1 MRKDAGYASTV
12 ATQLVDKMFEIKA
25 RDGLA
30 RIGIIHTKHG
40 KILTPTLLPV
50 INPHIDLVKIDE
62 IPMAD
67 AIITNSYI
75 IYNDEKLRKEAIEK
89 GLHSMLEFN
98 KPIMTDSGSFQIY
111 KYGVKIDAVEI
122 LKFQR
127 EIGSDIGT
135 ILDIF
140 SEKKEYEIV
149 KKETEETIRR
159 AKESIN
165 EKGEMLLACTI
176 QGGIY
181 RDLRRKCSKEM
192 AKLRADIYPIG
203 GVVPLME
210 NQEYKKL
217 AEIII
222 ECKKYIPPSRP
233 VHLFGAGHPLIFPM
247 AVALG
252 CDIFDSA
259 SYVKYAKDNRFI
271 FPDGTKKLQE
281 MVEIPCNCKICN
293 SYSADEIKK
302 MERKERERIIA
313 KHNLLQ
319 AFNELKK
326 IREAIRHGYLM
337 EVVERRAAC
346 HPMLIEA
353 MEIMKKNKKWLERY
367 ENISKDRAFI
377 YSSKYSMHRPIV
389 YRLQKRIIERYT
401 PFFDE
406 SVIFDDLPKPYSTKN
421 EWIKEIE
428 ANVFIESPFGLV
440 PAELDE
446 IYPIAQS
453 IFPEN
458 LDYEA
463 RKEKSKIWRK
473 LKNLKYVE
481 YEKTGKKSR
490 DFDLRKIKAIAD
502 YQFGKGAGNA
512 LFSGKIEIVK
522 SKKTGKIRNVICDG
536 KHVVS
541 MRASDGFFTL
551 KKEGA
556 KILHKHFSQPKMRVY
571 IADDA
576 IPFVKKGKNVFAKFV
591 LDACNQLRPYDEA
604 LIVNKED
611 ELIAVGQC
619 MLNREEMIDFERGI
633 AVITRESI

>member
-30 RIGIIHTKHG
+30 RVGIIHTKHG

-50 INPHIDLVKIDE
+50 INPHIDLMRIDE
-62 IPMAD
+62 ISMAD

-75 IYNDEKLRKEAIEK
+75 IYSDENLRKEAIEK
-89 GLHSMLEFN
+89 GLHSLLNFK

-111 KYGVKIDAVEI
+111 KYGVEIDAIKIV
-122 LKFQR
+122 KFQR

-135 ILDIF
+135 ILDLF
-140 SEKKEYEIV
+140 SEEKEYGIV
-149 KKETEETIRR
+149 KNETEETIRR
-159 AKESIN
+159 AKESIK

-181 RDLRRKCSKEM
+181 NDLRRKCSKEM
-192 AKLRADIYPIG
+192 AKLGADIYPLG

-217 AEIII
+217 AEIIM
-222 ECKKYIPPSRP
+222 ECKKYLPPSKP

-247 AVALG
+247 AVAMG

-259 SYVKYAKDNRFI
+259 SYVKYAKDDRFI
-271 FPDGTKKLQE
+271 FYDGTKKLEE
-281 MVEIPCNCKICN
+281 MEEIPCSCRICS
-293 SYSADEIKK
+293 SYSVKELKE
-302 MERKERERIIA
+302 MEKKERERAIA
-313 KHNLLQ
+313 QHNLLQ
-319 AFNELKK
+319 AFNEIKK

-337 EVVERRAAC
+337 EIVERRASC
-346 HPMLIEA
+346 HPMLMEA
-353 MEIMKKNKKWLERY
+353 MEITKKNKKWLERY
-367 ENISKDRAFI
+367 ENISKDKAFI
-377 YSSKYSMHRPIV
+377 YSSNYSMHRAIV

-401 PFFDE
+401 PFFGE
-406 SVIFDDLPKPYSTKN
+406 SIIFDDLPKPYSSKN
-421 EWIKEIE
+421 EWIKKIE
-428 ANVFIESPFGLV
+428 ANVFIDSPFGLI

-446 IYPIAQS
+446 IYPVAQS
-453 IFPEN
+453 LFPEN

-463 RKEKSKIWRK
+463 RKEKLKIWKK
-473 LKNLKYVE
+473 LKNLRYVDYAE
-481 YEKTGKKSR
+481 IAKKSR

-502 YQFGKGAGNA
+502 YQFGKGAGNT
-512 LFSGKIEIVK
+512 LFKGKIEIVK

-556 KILHKHFSQPKMRVY
+556 KILHNFFNQPKMRVY
-571 IADDA
+571 VADDA
-576 IPFVKKGKNVFAKFV
+576 VPFIKDGKNVFAKFV
-591 LDACNQLRPYDEA
+591 LDACKELRPYDET
-604 LIVNKED
+604 LIVSEND

-619 MLNREEMIDFERGI
+619 VLNREEMIDFERGI
-633 AVITRESI
+633 AVITREAI